1 MDSILI
7 SIKKLL
13 GVDAEY
19 EHFDTDIL
27 IHINT
32 VFMNLTQIGVGPTKG
47 FAILGETE
55 VWSDFVGDTIKMEAV
70 KTFVYLKVRLIFD
83 PPANSFLIEAI
94 NNQLGEIEWRLQL
107 QAEGGE
113 NNG

>member
-13 GVDAEY
+13 GIDEEY

-32 VFMNLTQIGVGPTKG
+32 VFMNLTQIGVGPAKG
-47 FAILGETE
+47 FTILGETE